1 MIGAAQT
8 DQIFSALGNTTRR
21 ALLGFMVEDGEAAVQ
36 SLADRFAISRPSVSE
51 HLKVLK
57 DAGLVAERKAGRQR
71 FYRVE
76 PEPLLAVRD
85 WFDVYEEFWRNKM
98 SNLRKALDEENKNG

>member
-21 ALLGFMVEDGEAAVQ
+21 ALLGLMVSDGEMAVQ
-36 SLADRFAISRPSVSE
+36 SLAERFEISRPSVSE

-57 DAGLVAERKAGRQR
+57 DAGLVSERKAGRQR
-71 FYRVE
+71 LYRIE
-76 PEPLLAVRD
+76 AEPLLAARS

-98 SNLRKALDEENKNG
+98 RDLRKVLDEENKHG